1 MTIELKCPFCGKEL
15 KDQWVGQY
23 VAHEYFDCPKC
34 KMNGN
39 PKLWQALIQAKQDL
53 EKSKERCSA
62 WEKKVLDCQ
71 MKALAL
77 NEKLEIAKS
86 ALRQINLR
94 LVIAPEFVAREALE
108 QIEHK
113 EKTNDK

>member
-1 MTIELKCPFCGKEL
+1 MSDMKCVKCNSDLEQIGDFYACTNIHCPLCGNK
-15 KDQWVGQY
+15 
-23 VAHEYFDCPKC
+23 
-34 KMNGN
+34 KM
-39 PKLWQALIQAKQDL
+39 WQELIQAKQDL

-113 EKTNDK
+113 ENQ

>member
-1 MTIELKCPFCGKEL
+1 MSDMKCPFCQQDLRTVLDSSFYTCDSCGYTGYK
-15 KDQWVGQY
+15 Q
-23 VAHEYFDCPKC
+23 
-34 KMNGN
+34 
-39 PKLWQALIQAKQDL
+39 LWAALIQAKRDL

-113 EKTNDK
+113 EQI

>member
-1 MTIELKCPFCGKEL
+1 MSDMKCPFCGRKLGRKNINDRMCSNE
-15 KDQWVGQY
+15 
-23 VAHEYFDCPKC
+23 KC
-34 KMNGN
+34 VSWKGN
-39 PKLWQALIQAKQDL
+39 FYGSEDLWQALTQAKQDL
-53 EKSKERCSA
+53 GKSKERCSA

-77 NEKLEIAKS
+77 NAKLEIAKS

-108 QIEHK
+108 QIEH
-113 EKTNDK
+113 EENQ